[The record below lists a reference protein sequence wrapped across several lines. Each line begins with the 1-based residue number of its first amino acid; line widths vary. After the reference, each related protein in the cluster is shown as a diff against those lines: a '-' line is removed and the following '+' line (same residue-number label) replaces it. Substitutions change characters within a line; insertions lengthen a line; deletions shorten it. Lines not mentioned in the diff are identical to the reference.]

1 MKALRRWIP
10 RAGTGTEVVDL
21 AVVCQLLEEPTDRE
35 PIELVRLSWQ
45 IKDREA
51 LLRALSSD
59 PAVVGSASR
68 HFDVDDEES
77 PEVPAYQLLDRHKLD
92 ARSGLKRDEI
102 PLILGEIVVG
112 PETVAIETS
121 DDGRLNG
128 LIDRFTALAGKA
140 IPPAHPR
147 TKVIG
152 RTSRSELAM
161 SWHWYLPPGLPNP
174 ERQRL
179 NQEQIA
185 HIMTTV
191 WPDTPMDYLGGKTP
205 RQAARSG
212 QFQVPLRAAV
222 LQMQLSEDEWGE
234 KIDWAAFRA
243 GLGIEPE
250 PAIDPLRVDIDEV
263 PLARLGLIPVERARR
278 RTPGQALSPG
288 PRVGAWRAGREGG
301 PPDRRS
307 RRARRADDHPGDL
320 AVRRPRGRR
329 LRQGRPR
336 GGTRVDP
343 SRPGR
348 RRCRPRGPPRP
359 RTGT

>member
-1 MKALRRWIP
+1 M
-10 RAGTGTEVVDL
+10 
-21 AVVCQLLEEPTDRE
+21 
-35 PIELVRLSWQ
+35 RLSWQ

-68 HFDVDDEES
+68 HFDLDDEES
-77 PEVPAYQLLDRHKLD
+77 PEVPAYQLLDRTKLD

-112 PETVAIETS
+112 PETVAIETP

-179 NQEQIA
+179 HQEQIA

-212 QFQVPLRAAV
+212 QFQVPLMAAV

-234 KIDWAAFRA
+234 KIDWAGFRA

-250 PAIDPLRVDIDEV
+250 PPIDPLR
-263 PLARLGLIPVERARR
+263 
-278 RTPGQALSPG
+278 
-288 PRVGAWRAGREGG
+288 
-301 PPDRRS
+301 
-307 RRARRADDHPGDL
+307 
-320 AVRRPRGRR
+320 
-329 LRQGRPR
+329 
-336 GGTRVDP
+336 
-343 SRPGR
+343 
-348 RRCRPRGPPRP
+348 
-359 RTGT
+359 